1 MTRRTAGWPA
11 PRRPQ
16 RQERS
21 LYDPQCAPQS
31 CRSSPCKLLQVERR
45 VEFEDHER
53 MVDETLEPV
62 QDGSANGVPAG
73 PSPDTSAAA
82 AVASIPP
89 DSAANAGMPTAVE
102 EHQIP
107 FPEIHPSHT
116 AIRTW
121 RDFFVHITTIV
132 IGLLIAIGLE
142 QSVEY
147 VHHRHQLQEARR
159 ELSKEVDDNRRIVDF
174 NIESAQKASLALDTD
189 IAVLRAQQA
198 SRSPVPKK
206 LDYTWEPWDTRDG
219 TWQAAKQSGSL
230 SLMPHDELRR
240 YSHVYAVLAAFMDA
254 LPAFGTRMEVARAIA
269 GRAPDGN
276 LSSRDIE
283 ELISATSEA
292 QGRVALLSRLLHYA
306 RDGLQEV
313 SHQ

>member
-1 MTRRTAGWPA
+1 LNVASTSKIM
-11 PRRPQ
+11 
-16 RQERS
+16 ES
-21 LYDPQCAPQS
+21 
-31 CRSSPCKLLQVERR
+31 
-45 VEFEDHER
+45 
-53 MVDETLEPV
+53 MVDEKLETAR
-62 QDGSANGVPAG
+62 DGSANTVPQA

-89 DSAANAGMPTAVE
+89 ESRANPAIETAVE
-102 EHQIP
+102 EHRMP
-107 FPEIHPSHT
+107 FHEVHPSHA

-159 ELSKEVDDNRRIVDF
+159 ELSKEVDDNRRIVEF
-174 NIESAQKASLALDTD
+174 NIESTRKASLALDAD
-189 IAVLRAQQA
+189 IAILRAQQS
-198 SRSPVPKK
+198 SRSPAPKK

-269 GRAPDGN
+269 QRAPDGN

-292 QGRVALLSRLLHYA
+292 QGRLALLSRLLHYA
-306 RDGLQEV
+306 KDGLQDL

>member
-1 MTRRTAGWPA
+1 MKGM
-11 PRRPQ
+11 
-16 RQERS
+16 
-21 LYDPQCAPQS
+21 
-31 CRSSPCKLLQVERR
+31 VE
-45 VEFEDHER
+45 
-53 MVDETLEPV
+53 ETLEPV
-62 QDGSANGVPAG
+62 QDGSANTVPQAR
-73 PSPDTSAAA
+73 SADTSAAA
-82 AVASIPP
+82 AVAAIPP
-89 DSAANAGMPTAVE
+89 ESKANPGTLTAVE
-102 EHQIP
+102 EHRMP
-107 FPEIHPSHT
+107 LPEVHPSHP

-159 ELSKEVDDNRRIVDF
+159 ELSKEVDDNLRIVEF
-174 NIESAQKASLALDTD
+174 NIESTRKASLALDAD
-189 IAVLRAQQA
+189 IAILRAQQTL
-198 SRSPVPKK
+198 RTPVPKK

-240 YSHVYAVLAAFMDA
+240 YSHLYAVLAAFMEA
-254 LPAFGTRMEVARAIA
+254 LPAFGTRMEVAGAIA
-269 GRAPDGN
+269 RRAPDGN

-306 RDGLQEV
+306 KDGLQDI
-313 SHQ
+313 SHRLQKTD

>member
-1 MTRRTAGWPA
+1 MKGMAD
-11 PRRPQ
+11 Q
-16 RQERS
+16 
-21 LYDPQCAPQS
+21 
-31 CRSSPCKLLQVERR
+31 
-45 VEFEDHER
+45 
-53 MVDETLEPV
+53 TLEPV
-62 QDGSANGVPAG
+62 RDGSANSVPRA

-82 AVASIPP
+82 AVAWVSPECT
-89 DSAANAGMPTAVE
+89 ANLGILTAVE
-102 EHQIP
+102 EHRMP
-107 FPEIHPSHT
+107 LPEVHPSHP

-121 RDFFVHITTIV
+121 RDFLVHITTIV

-159 ELSKEVDDNRRIVDF
+159 ELLKEVDDNRRIVEF
-174 NIESAQKASLALDTD
+174 NIESTRKAALALEAD
-189 IAVLRAQQA
+189 IAILRAQQS
-198 SRSPVPKK
+198 SRSPVPRK

-219 TWQAAKQSGSL
+219 TWQVAKQNGSL

-254 LPAFGTRMEVARAIA
+254 LPAFGARMEVAGAIA
-269 GRAPDGN
+269 RRARDGN

-283 ELISATSEA
+283 ELMSATSEA

-306 RDGLQEV
+306 KDGLQDM